1 MFNENNIKENQVCYL
16 DGKAQA
22 LSDLLFKAEI
32 AGRKT
37 IKVDELKAVCKS
49 ACIEYEKAWNKW
61 ADYAHIGG
69 DRFDETG
76 NQRKADND

>member
-16 DGKAQA
+16 DGRADS
-22 LSDLLFKAEI
+22 LSDLLHKAQI
-32 AGRKT
+32 NGRKT
-37 IKVDELKAVCKS
+37 ITVRELVEQFKVEQT
-49 ACIEYEKAWNKW
+49 EYEKAWNKW

-76 NQRKADND
+76 CQKKRGL